1 MGGSGST
8 AQIRV
13 NIGGKAKIFRFSSC
27 FLLTYAY
34 LCAKIIQYE
43 NKINM
48 SYGLLK
54 GKRGVIFGALNEQSI
69 AWKVAVKAV
78 EEGATITLSNTAIA
92 IRMGQVDQLGKQLEC
107 EVIPADAT
115 SYEDLQ
121 EVFRRS
127 VEVLGGKIDFV
138 LHSIGMSPNV
148 RKGRTYDDL
157 DYSMLDKTLN
167 ISAIS
172 FHKMIQAA
180 KKQDAIAEYGSIVA
194 LTYMAAQRTM
204 YGYNDMADAK
214 ALLESIAR
222 SFGYIYGRE
231 HHVRINTISQSPTMT
246 TAGSGVKGMDRLFD
260 FANRMSPLG
269 NASADDCAD
278 YCVVMF
284 SDLTRKVTM
293 QNLFH
298 DGGFSSMGMSLRAM
312 ATYEK
317 GLEEYMDENG
327 NIIYG

>member
-1 MGGSGST
+1 
-8 AQIRV
+8 
-13 NIGGKAKIFRFSSC
+13 
-27 FLLTYAY
+27 
-34 LCAKIIQYE
+34 
-43 NKINM
+43 M

-54 GKRGVIFGALNEQSI
+54 GKRGVVFGALNEQSI

-78 EEGATITLSNTAIA
+78 EEGASITLSNTAIA
-92 IRMGQVDQLGKQLEC
+92 IRMGQVKDLAKQLNC

-127 VEVLGGKIDFV
+127 QEVLGGQIDFV

-157 DYSMLDKTLN
+157 DYGMLDKTLD

-172 FHKMIQAA
+172 FHKMLQAA
-180 KKQDAIAEYGSIVA
+180 KKQDAIAKYGSIVA

-204 YGYNDMADAK
+204 FGYNDMADAK

-231 HHVRINTISQSPTMT
+231 HHVRINTISQSPTKT
-246 TAGSGVKGMDRLFD
+246 TAGSGVKGMDKLFD
-260 FANRMSPLG
+260 FANRLSPLG
-269 NASADDCAD
+269 NASADECAD
-278 YCVVMF
+278 YCMVMF